1 MQMLFMSTFQWEP
14 GRTEE
19 VMQAKMKEQIPKG
32 IKVVREWVALDV
44 NRVYRLIEIDDPAAL
59 FQLGMI
65 WADLGYTEMHPVM
78 DAKDAMK
85 LLG

>member
-59 FQLGMI
+59 LQSGMI

>member
-1 MQMLFMSTFQWEP
+1 MLFMSTFQWEP

-19 VMQAKMKEQIPKG
+19 VMQAKMREQLPKG
-32 IKVVREWVALDV
+32 IKVVREWVALDI
-44 NRVYRLIEIDDPAAL
+44 NMVYRLIEIDDPAAL
-59 FQLGMI
+59 LQSCMI

>member
-1 MQMLFMSTFQWEP
+1 
-14 GRTEE
+14 
-19 VMQAKMKEQIPKG
+19 MQAKMKEQFPKG

-44 NRVYRLIEIDDPAAL
+44 NMVYRLVEIDNPAAL
-59 FQLGMI
+59 LRTGMA

-85 LLG
+85 VLG